1 MNELLDSEEINTS
14 TANTDYNK
22 NEGYI
27 SNNNINNSNEID
39 FLNENKNEIYLN
51 NLLND
56 YENNLNDNLSNDSND
71 ENILINKENFKM
83 YLGIISKFSNNFLIE
98 RLYNILLK
106 LNFNNN
112 IIINNNRKYINN
124 QDILNYYNILNN
136 EEKNLEI
143 AYLFFDINNKGYV
156 TKNDFIS
163 VMNNIY
169 LYSNKIFKRNINLK
183 ISQNFEN
190 FFDFLIGLNNK
201 NNNVTTWISKNT
213 FIEYLNKDLIDYFYL
228 FNNNKIQNFNYNI
241 SSQNFSEMKK
251 LLYSFQNLQKNLTT
265 KDLIESDIT
274 LITENFLEEIN
285 KDNNNENKNNFQN
298 LNSNLSTLK
307 TIISDK
313 SYFSF
318 TTTFPNNDF
327 INTRNSFNIMN
338 KNVGDKEIDELSIN
352 SNQSEFSNF
361 FSNKSYFLED
371 EINDNVYE
379 MDNKAIKT
387 IKKIKENKKKIKNN
401 FNLNENLIEKNRNNK
416 FFFLKPFSKIKNNEL
431 EKEIKKNNI
440 DLQNTLILVN
450 KNNYKTYLNNLESS
464 INDIINNVDRNNDF
478 KLYNFNYKYVYLNKP
493 LKIKENY
500 NFNKKKKIFE
510 IENENI
516 LNSNGLKFYINIL
529 YGINKCFQHNENINS
544 DYVINEDILD
554 EKYTYT
560 YHSILDNIKMEITEY
575 YPKLFYNI
583 RHLKK
588 INNKEFLNSLN
599 IENFLINL
607 LLGNITN
614 LNKLFII
621 NSNDN
626 SEFILFSSN
635 SKYIIKSVKNIKS
648 FDKFLINYYYYLN
661 EDNKTFLEIYLG
673 FYSIFIPSLNKIYNF
688 VIKKN
693 IFYSKYNINKIYD
706 IKGSSTKKRY
716 SKYKNI
722 LLKDNDFMDNIYKF
736 KLNNDTSETI
746 LNIIKSDTNFLFTN
760 NITNYSLFIGIGE
773 DIIVKKDEE
782 NIFEEN
788 CFLNKEKNELFAFG
802 FKDIYRE
809 YGSSNKFKYFFK
821 NMVQNNKQSLQPPL
835 LYRQRLIRFAENFI
849 K

>member
-27 SNNNINNSNEID
+27 SNNNINNNNEIN
-39 FLNENKNEIYLN
+39 FLNENKNELYLY

-112 IIINNNRKYINN
+112 IIINNNRKNINN

-213 FIEYLNKDLIDYFYL
+213 FIEYLNKELIDYFYL

-285 KDNNNENKNNFQN
+285 KDNNNENKNNFQK
-298 LNSNLSTLK
+298 LNTNLSTLK

-464 INDIINNVDRNNDF
+464 INDIINNVDRNNDL

-529 YGINKCFQHNENINS
+529 YGIDKCFQHNESINS

-661 EDNKTFLEIYLG
+661 EDNKTFY
-673 FYSIFIPSLNKIYNF
+673 F
-688 VIKKN
+688 
-693 IFYSKYNINKIYD
+693 
-706 IKGSSTKKRY
+706 
-716 SKYKNI
+716 
-722 LLKDNDFMDNIYKF
+722 
-736 KLNNDTSETI
+736 I
-746 LNIIKSDTNFLFTN
+746 LN
-760 NITNYSLFIGIGE
+760 
-773 DIIVKKDEE
+773 
-782 NIFEEN
+782 
-788 CFLNKEKNELFAFG
+788 
-802 FKDIYRE
+802 
-809 YGSSNKFKYFFK
+809 
-821 NMVQNNKQSLQPPL
+821 
-835 LYRQRLIRFAENFI
+835 LI
-849 K
+849 

>member
-27 SNNNINNSNEID
+27 SNNNINNNNEIN
-39 FLNENKNEIYLN
+39 FLNENKNELYLY

-201 NNNVTTWISKNT
+201 NNNVSTWISKNT

-298 LNSNLSTLK
+298 LNTNLSTLK

-338 KNVGDKEIDELSIN
+338 KNIGDKEIDELSIN

-464 INDIINNVDRNNDF
+464 INDIINNVDRNNDL

-614 LNKLFII
+614 LNKLFLI

-760 NITNYSLFIGIGE
+760 NITNYSLFIGICE
-773 DIIVKKDEE
+773 DIIVKKNEE

-809 YGSSNKFKYFFK
+809 YDSSKKFKYFFK
-821 NMVQNNKQSLQPPL
+821 NMVQNNKQSLIPPL

>member
-27 SNNNINNSNEID
+27 SNNNINNNNEIN
-39 FLNENKNEIYLN
+39 FLNENKNELYLY

-169 LYSNKIFKRNINLK
+169 LFSNKIFKRNINLK

-201 NNNVTTWISKNT
+201 NNNVSTWISKNT

-298 LNSNLSTLK
+298 LNTNLSTLK

-338 KNVGDKEIDELSIN
+338 KNIGDKEIDELSIN

-464 INDIINNVDRNNDF
+464 INDIINNVDRNNDL

-614 LNKLFII
+614 LNKLFLI

-760 NITNYSLFIGIGE
+760 NITNYSLFIGICE
-773 DIIVKKDEE
+773 DIIVKKNEE

-809 YGSSNKFKYFFK
+809 YDSSKKFKYFFK
-821 NMVQNNKQSLQPPL
+821 NMVQNNKQSLIPPL

>member
-124 QDILNYYNILNN
+124 QDIINYYNILNS

-440 DLQNTLILVN
+440 DLKNTLILVN

-560 YHSILDNIKMEITEY
+560 YHSILDNIKMEIIEY

-760 NITNYSLFIGIGE
+760 NITNYSLFIGICE

-809 YGSSNKFKYFFK
+809 YGNSNKFKYFFK

>member
-1 MNELLDSEEINTS
+1 MNELFDSEEINTS

-27 SNNNINNSNEID
+27 SNNNINNNNEIN
-39 FLNENKNEIYLN
+39 FLNENKNEFYLN
-51 NLLND
+51 NSLND

-201 NNNVTTWISKNT
+201 NNNVSTWISKNT

-298 LNSNLSTLK
+298 LNTNLSTLK

-387 IKKIKENKKKIKNN
+387 IKKIKENKKK
-401 FNLNENLIEKNRNNK
+401 
-416 FFFLKPFSKIKNNEL
+416 KI
-431 EKEIKKNNI
+431 IKKF
-440 DLQNTLILVN
+440 NT
-450 KNNYKTYLNNLESS
+450 SS
-464 INDIINNVDRNNDF
+464 
-478 KLYNFNYKYVYLNKP
+478 
-493 LKIKENY
+493 
-500 NFNKKKKIFE
+500 
-510 IENENI
+510 
-516 LNSNGLKFYINIL
+516 
-529 YGINKCFQHNENINS
+529 
-544 DYVINEDILD
+544 
-554 EKYTYT
+554 
-560 YHSILDNIKMEITEY
+560 
-575 YPKLFYNI
+575 
-583 RHLKK
+583 
-588 INNKEFLNSLN
+588 
-599 IENFLINL
+599 
-607 LLGNITN
+607 
-614 LNKLFII
+614 FI
-621 NSNDN
+621 
-626 SEFILFSSN
+626 
-635 SKYIIKSVKNIKS
+635 
-648 FDKFLINYYYYLN
+648 
-661 EDNKTFLEIYLG
+661 
-673 FYSIFIPSLNKIYNF
+673 
-688 VIKKN
+688 
-693 IFYSKYNINKIYD
+693 
-706 IKGSSTKKRY
+706 
-716 SKYKNI
+716 
-722 LLKDNDFMDNIYKF
+722 
-736 KLNNDTSETI
+736 
-746 LNIIKSDTNFLFTN
+746 
-760 NITNYSLFIGIGE
+760 
-773 DIIVKKDEE
+773 
-782 NIFEEN
+782 
-788 CFLNKEKNELFAFG
+788 
-802 FKDIYRE
+802 
-809 YGSSNKFKYFFK
+809 
-821 NMVQNNKQSLQPPL
+821 
-835 LYRQRLIRFAENFI
+835 
-849 K
+849 

>member
-1 MNELLDSEEINTS
+1 MC
-14 TANTDYNK
+14 
-22 NEGYI
+22 
-27 SNNNINNSNEID
+27 NSNE
-39 FLNENKNEIYLN
+39 
-51 NLLND
+51 
-56 YENNLNDNLSNDSND
+56 NLSIDSNE
-71 ENILINKENFKM
+71 ENILINKENFKI
-83 YLGIISKFSNNFLIE
+83 YLGIISKFTNNFIIE

-106 LNFNNN
+106 LNINNN

-124 QDILNYYNILNN
+124 QDIINYYNILNS

-156 TKNDFIS
+156 TKTDFIS

-169 LYSNKIFKRNINLK
+169 LFSNRIFKRNINLK

-190 FFDFLIGLNNK
+190 FFDFLIGLNNT
-201 NNNVTTWISKNT
+201 NNNITTWISKNT
-213 FIEYLNKDLIDYFYL
+213 FIDYLNKDLINFYFL

-241 SSQNFSEMKK
+241 SSQNFSEIKK
-251 LLYSFQNLQKNLTT
+251 LLYSFQNLQKNLST
-265 KDLIESDIT
+265 KDLIESNVT
-274 LITENFLEEIN
+274 LITDNFLEEIN
-285 KDNNNENKNNFQN
+285 KENNFENKLLNNFQN
-298 LNSNLSTLK
+298 LNTNLTTLK
-307 TIISDK
+307 TKTTDQ
-313 SYFSF
+313 SYLSL

-338 KNVGDKEIDELSIN
+338 KNIGDKEIDELSIH

-401 FNLNENLIEKNRNNK
+401 FNLNENVIEKNRNNK
-416 FFFLKPFSKIKNNEL
+416 FFFLKPFNKLNNKEL
-431 EKEIKKNNI
+431 EKEIKINNI

-464 INDIINNVDRNNDF
+464 INDIINNVDKNNNI
-478 KLYNFNYKYVYLNKP
+478 KLYNFNYKYVYINKP
-493 LKIKENY
+493 LKIKEHY

-554 EKYTYT
+554 EKYTYI
-560 YHSILDNIKMEITEY
+560 YHSILDNVKMEITEY

-588 INNKEFLNSLN
+588 IINTEFLNSLN
-599 IENFLINL
+599 IENFLIKL

-614 LNKLFII
+614 LNKLFLI

-626 SEFILFSSN
+626 SEFILFSPN
-635 SKYIIKSVKNIKS
+635 SKYIIKSVKNIKL

-673 FYSIFIPSLNKIYNF
+673 FYSIFIPSLNKTYNF

-693 IFYSKYNINKIYD
+693 MFYSKYNINKIYD

-722 LLKDNDFMDNIYKF
+722 LLKDNDFIDNIYKF
-736 KLNNDTSETI
+736 NLNKKTSETI
-746 LNIIKSDTNFLFTN
+746 SNIIKSDTNFLFTN
-760 NITNYSLFIGIGE
+760 NLTNYSLFIGICV
-773 DIIVKKDEE
+773 DIVIKKDEE
-782 NIFEEN
+782 KNFEEN
-788 CFLNKEKNELFAFG
+788 CFVNEEKNELFAFG
-802 FKDIYRE
+802 FKDISRE
-809 YGSSNKFKYFFK
+809 YDSSKKFKYFFK
-821 NMVQNNKQSLQPPL
+821 NIVQSNKQSLQPPFF
-835 LYRQRLIRFAENFI
+835 YKQRLDRFAENFI